1 MSEDVHCKAVR
12 TSELIYSAKA
22 GLKGS
27 VYVDYIKIREGLN
40 EVKEAETVALDVHL
54 CLNANENHLPLP
66 ETIRKALA
74 DMAGNFNFSSYP
86 QLKGESLCRLI
97 AEDLCVDKDKV
108 RVGGGVSEMLTVAC
122 YAFGGPGRK
131 IALPYPEEEIYSIAA
146 TRSGSEVVYYPLNLQ
161 GNADEE
167 ALELFCREEQ
177 PDLLI
182 VNNPHNLLGSYNSLA
197 TIEKIVA
204 TANCPVIIDE
214 SYMEFAKGEGVDPQ
228 DMRPLRSLKKVA
240 GSGLAVINKYSNLM
254 VLRSFSAAYGM
265 AGLRCSYAVGS
276 SAMTRVMG
284 KGILPYSVPS
294 FSLAAASL
302 CYKNREEFTPNIEEV
317 REQREL
323 MNGEFMSYGLDL
335 WPSETNFICFKPGTE
350 LINPLGMAY
359 DRRYGRSN
367 NFGPMEK
374 AGKFIYRQLLEKGI
388 LVHDLTAH
396 PSLGG
401 SLRITVGTAAENA
414 EALSVIKAATK
425 VAEDF
430 ISIN

>member
-1 MSEDVHCKAVR
+1 M
-12 TSELIYSAKA
+12 
-22 GLKGS
+22 
-27 VYVDYIKIREGLN
+27 DYIKIREELN
-40 EVKEAETVALDVHL
+40 AIKEAETVALDVHL

-66 ETIRKALA
+66 EKIRNNLA
-74 DMAGNFNFSSYP
+74 VLAENFNFNAYP
-86 QLKGESLCRLI
+86 QLRGEGLCRII
-97 AEDLCVDKDKV
+97 AEDLCVDLDKV
-108 RVGGGVSEMLTVAC
+108 RVGGGTTEMLAAAC
-122 YAFGGPGRK
+122 FAFGGPGRK
-131 IALPYPEEEIYSIAA
+131 IALPYPAEDFYSVAA
-146 TRSGSEVVYYPLNLQ
+146 AVSGSEIVYYPLNLQ
-161 GNADEE
+161 GNVDEE
-167 ALELFCREEQ
+167 LMAVFCQEEQ

-182 VNNPHNLLGSYNSLA
+182 INNPHNMLGSYNSLA
-197 TIEKIVA
+197 LIEKVLA
-204 TANCPVIIDE
+204 SAHCPVIIDE

-265 AGLRCSYAVGS
+265 AGIRCSYAVGS
-276 SAMTRVMG
+276 FAMTRVLG
-284 KGILPYSVPS
+284 KGILPYSVSS

-323 MNGEFMSYGLDL
+323 MNSEFMSYGLDL
-335 WPSETNFICFKPGTE
+335 WPSETNFICFKPGRE
-350 LINPLGMAY
+350 LIKPLGMAY

-367 NFGPMEK
+367 NFGPEEK

-396 PSLGG
+396 PSLSGA
-401 SLRITVGTAAENA
+401 LRITVGTAAENA
-414 EALSVIKAATK
+414 EALSVIKAAVK